1 MQVESNASRPIDTG
15 GADPGGASAV
25 AAAARLRQQLPFVR
39 RDAHAI
45 EPSPRKGS
53 LLSLVGRRH
62 LRVFARAHERH
73 AALTGAAG
81 SPRWLSALSRLRFGG
96 SSFLSRLRRATGSAH
111 TPSAQATSGPT
122 ATGAAASA
130 DTQALERLTSSLQQ
144 RFAARAA
151 DRQGFHALLAQA
163 FGDGYDT
170 ARAETIRLQTLAGD
184 FSWMPSIRVADARA
198 LTDTS
203 GTQGEG
209 VVLGAYVADTDTIYV
224 SRELLGDAER
234 AGRLLTEELGHALD
248 ARLNARDAAGDEGE
262 IFSRLVHD
270 GQLDASE
277 LAALRAE
284 NDHGLVTI
292 DGRSVSVEYGF
303 FSKIKRA
310 LKKGIK
316 SVTKSIVKG
325 AVDLTRG
332 SLQMTNGALTLN
344 LDRVREGAK
353 TSADAV
359 QDTGKAVFKAVKET
373 DKELRAIAKEALHK
387 LMQSKWF
394 AVVLTICRFIPIPVV
409 QLVVRVI
416 DLVRAA
422 YMIYQGAKN
431 RSLSA
436 VFSGVASLAGGAGQ
450 LAGALGASA
459 TTVSTIGSVATAAS
473 NLSMA
478 YNAVAQ
484 KDLGAALGLLAGQA
498 GQAGAPGAVAGYA
511 QYAQQA
517 YGVARAA
524 RDGDVLGAIGNG
536 LSLAGSGVDGADPAL
551 AQLGDVVTGLRVAQ
565 QIERGNLDAA
575 HGLASSMQ
583 VAQQARSEADSLA
596 AQQRAQVTQDD
607 IGGELAPEH
616 VTQDSFGE
624 MSEAPA
630 GDSGASAAAPEAA
643 LPDAQPAGPPT
654 FTVEAG
660 QTLEGIARSRYGD
673 QWRAGVTQLILENQ
687 IALNQWGSP
696 VLRVGQGLTASD
708 LPLDSQRLDAL
719 ARAGGSIVA
728 NNSRGLAERA
738 GRSEAIDAADA
749 QGSGL
754 KPMQAGEWYVGTA
767 ERARVPH
774 EDAHLVPNVPDGT
787 DQVSYAAWPEP
798 DTSSSAG
805 TSTAGEYD
813 ALGNYVGTVQM
824 VDASLTMSYGEQMR
838 NVGRFA
844 TDIGIGAVKGLDNLL
859 PETAATLYR
868 MTGYAS
874 AGAVSLFDTE
884 VSDRMFAQYERV
896 TGRIFEYDN
905 SAQALGGFASQ
916 LAMPSIFKG
925 VGSGGSA
932 MYRLE
937 QTGKE
942 WINYNARHHFSG
954 KITLESERTFYS
966 YKNSNYLKPDLT
978 YDNLQ
983 LWVTPERL
991 TSSDAIRRLAL
1002 PHGSG
1007 YDTLLTVTLPKG
1019 TEIVTPRPVWSL
1031 YGRAGGGIETR
1042 IYSPVTPSMYR
1053 IGPPP
1058 H

>member
-96 SSFLSRLRRATGSAH
+96 SSFLSRLRRATGNAH

-209 VVLGAYVADTDTIYV
+209 VVLGAYVAATDTIYV

-332 SLQMTNGALTLN
+332 SLQMTTGALTLN

-394 AVVLTICRFIPIPVV
+394 AVILTICRFIPIPIV
-409 QLVVRVI
+409 QLAVRVI

-422 YMIYQGAKN
+422 YMVYQGVKN
-431 RSLSA
+431 RSLSV
-436 VFSGVASLAGGAGQ
+436 VFGGVASLAGGAGQ

-459 TTVSTIGSVATAAS
+459 STVSTIGSVATAAN

-511 QYAQQA
+511 QYAQHA

-596 AQQRAQVTQDD
+596 AQQRAQVAE
-607 IGGELAPEH
+607 GGVESEPALDNAVQGSSGETTDAPEGNR
-616 VTQDSFGE
+616 SAE
-624 MSEAPA
+624 ASAPA
-630 GDSGASAAAPEAA
+630 TALHGVDLPAPSIV
-643 LPDAQPAGPPT
+643 
-654 FTVEAG
+654 TVQSG
-660 QTLEGIARSRYGD
+660 QTLESIARSRYGD

-708 LPLDSQRLDAL
+708 LPVDSQRLDAL

-728 NNSRGLAERA
+728 NNSRGLVERA
-738 GRSEAIDAADA
+738 ATEDHMRLADHQTVSVPALEDKQLDWGSMRTGAGRMESTVEIGVTTDPFSLVNHDYYVEHGPISRYYQNQVALFSDSNQPWYVRSVSFANATLAAPVMLIEEGGRGIMNVPYAGNQIGQHAAVFVQATDVDTRVIAGLNMVKFGSEGFVNAYAGSALGRQVYVQSQDEAVSFWLKRELQGDIRQFIDVYNSAVDGTRRIGYSFAGVEGYRAATTTKDA
-749 QGSGL
+749 LAGRYLSLERPLSPDDAVQKSALSPVWGNKAAELYEVTSRSGFYF
-754 KPMQAGEWYVGTA
+754 KGQVAPQAGWY
-767 ERARVPH
+767 E
-774 EDAHLVPNVPDGT
+774 
-787 DQVSYAAWPEP
+787 
-798 DTSSSAG
+798 
-805 TSTAGEYD
+805 
-813 ALGNYVGTVQM
+813 
-824 VDASLTMSYGEQMR
+824 
-838 NVGRFA
+838 
-844 TDIGIGAVKGLDNLL
+844 GIHFNL
-859 PETAATLYR
+859 
-868 MTGYAS
+868 
-874 AGAVSLFDTE
+874 
-884 VSDRMFAQYERV
+884 
-896 TGRIFEYDN
+896 
-905 SAQALGGFASQ
+905 
-916 LAMPSIFKG
+916 
-925 VGSGGSA
+925 SGGNTQVFMPYKNVDDRA
-932 MYRLE
+932 I
-937 QTGKE
+937 GP
-942 WINYNARHHFSG
+942 IISG
-954 KITLESERTFYS
+954 KKI
-966 YKNSNYLKPDLT
+966 P
-978 YDNLQ
+978 YD
-983 LWVTPERL
+983 
-991 TSSDAIRRLAL
+991 
-1002 PHGSG
+1002 H
-1007 YDTLLTVTLPKG
+1007 
-1019 TEIVTPRPVWSL
+1019 
-1031 YGRAGGGIETR
+1031 
-1042 IYSPVTPSMYR
+1042 
-1053 IGPPP
+1053 
-1058 H
+1058 